1 MTKPFETYL
10 AQIEPLLD
18 YPLREWQKLVLRYIY
33 EGKDNIYPIYMRGDC
48 LYKKILR
55 QAAELLK
62 EQMNKEN

>member
-1 MTKPFETYL
+1 MKHFKEL
-10 AQIEPLLD
+10 IVQIEPLLD

-33 EGKDNIYPIYMRGDC
+33 EGKDNIYPVYMHGAC
-48 LYKKILR
+48 LDKAILR